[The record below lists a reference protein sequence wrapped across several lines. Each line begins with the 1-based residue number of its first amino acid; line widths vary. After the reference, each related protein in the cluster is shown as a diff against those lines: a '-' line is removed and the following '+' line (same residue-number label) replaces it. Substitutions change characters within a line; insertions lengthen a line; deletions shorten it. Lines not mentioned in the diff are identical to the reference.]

1 MREMIFMSDS
11 EKKIDRTVIERIKR
25 KVIIREN
32 ENLKTHA
39 KNDSQMV
46 SWIKKTIE
54 EEVQCYLNQ

>member
-1 MREMIFMSDS
+1 MSDS
-11 EKKIDRTVIERIKR
+11 EKKIDKTVIERIKR

-46 SWIKKTIE
+46 NWIKKTIE

>member
-1 MREMIFMSDS
+1 MSDS

-25 KVIIREN
+25 KVIIR

>member
-1 MREMIFMSDS
+1 MSDS

-32 ENLKTHA
+32 ENLKTHS

-46 SWIKKTIE
+46 NWIKKTIE